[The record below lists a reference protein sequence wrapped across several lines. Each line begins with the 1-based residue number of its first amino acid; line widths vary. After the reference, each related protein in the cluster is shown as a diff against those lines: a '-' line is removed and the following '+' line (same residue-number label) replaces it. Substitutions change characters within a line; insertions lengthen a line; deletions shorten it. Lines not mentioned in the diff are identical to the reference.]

1 MTEFYVDIIH
11 SGTLELAEGTRLTYA
26 ESANAHHSAHGT
38 LYPVL
43 QSDKLGVFVPHN
55 LDDNRLQAWFEDITR
70 ATDALSTGG
79 QLVVLPRVALARH
92 ALGWT
97 VALLDMPTQTLQ
109 NALNAY
115 LANGYVLKA
124 ERLALRAVM
133 GYLHVLH
140 WLYEE
145 EPKRAFFPSIGD
157 WHIVSDSEGNPQPC
171 ILNMEGFTNASEL
184 VPLHALFSVANT
196 LMTWFTGKSPALPIA
211 PFDDT
216 QWQSRHA
223 PYLPEGMVSVG
234 LRYMLAILLHAPLHR
249 RFTQDDQP
257 SYAPL
262 REAVYEWQRLIYQQ
276 GSFIDT
282 QTPEALANWSA
293 CLPAPYRLDGALAE
307 AIWLDLWWRVH
318 LGNTLPH
325 AKRTSQQTARLE
337 ALMRVRRA
345 TLSERDGRDTLL
357 TLLER
362 NALSDAKSLVQ
373 TLRESAQER
382 AQDRDLPAWSEW
394 QHWGRWQ
401 VLLAH
406 DMPLDVLKSVGS
418 ALHTPPQED
427 TADVL
432 ERVRAWLVGL
442 SSAPLSVLDEV
453 HLRQNALALRQNAP
467 QAWEARLST
476 LHADLARIAQSDTY
490 LTLPANIADNPAV
503 LPFTLAGQMVGQSA
517 ELLAQ
522 LQEALAV
529 GNDALAQGVFE
540 FLFALA
546 PVTAERAQLAQELT
560 SVKRIID
567 FLAREAEG
575 ANVVSHVKEG
585 LHLLST
591 PYVSAR
597 PPLRERIERALMNA
611 ANDAFQRV
619 QATLE
624 GKAWHAIRD
633 AYPCYRLL
641 TERATRHPIE
651 QLRVAYNDAP
661 RSIIV
666 TATLNSYER
675 LHKTYQALFSA
686 AKQDELRRATD
697 QPTPDAR
704 AQAKAHLTLLQEA
717 LELGIPMT
725 DILQADDA
733 MRQAWQKMIN
743 DALETLGKVQH
754 VTDEVQQL
762 RQKVEGDDGISGQI
776 ATVLASLNALQAQ
789 VDGEGETPS
798 LLQQLRALRGQLSD
812 IERSYQA
819 QLERA
824 QRDMQTMTDE
834 VQRQLEAQDI
844 AVQRHTA
851 QLSSQG
857 NLLEDARE
865 RLSLLEHEL
874 IQIQKHE
881 AQLLCTYL
889 DAMPQAERL
898 ERINSVLDAIDGL
911 MHALR
916 RCPVEAYDEG
926 CHTAWLAQFKGLQE
940 RFEALANS
948 KLNWRD
954 KRNLKNNIRK
964 IRELFAECEAEA
976 IAKHEAYKIIF
987 TKPANRK

>member
-11 SGTLELAEGTRLTYA
+11 SGTLQLAEGTRLTYT

-43 QSDKLGVFVPHN
+43 QSDKLGVFIPHN
-55 LDDNRLQAWFEDITR
+55 LDDNSLRAWSDDMAR
-70 ATDALSTGG
+70 ATGALSTSGHV
-79 QLVVLPRVALARH
+79 VVLPRVALGRH

-109 NALNAY
+109 NAINAY
-115 LANGYVLKA
+115 LSSGYVLKA
-124 ERLALRAVM
+124 ERLALRAIM
-133 GYLHVLH
+133 GYLHALY

-145 EPKRAFFPSIGD
+145 EPKRALFPSLGD
-157 WHIVSDSEGNPQPC
+157 WHIVSDGDGNPQPC
-171 ILNMEGFTNASEL
+171 ILNVTGFAPASEL

-196 LMTWFTGKSPALPIA
+196 LMTWFTGKPPALPIA

-223 PYLPEGMVSVG
+223 PYLPEGMMSVG
-234 LRYMLAILLHAPLHR
+234 LRYMLSILLHAPLHR

-262 REAVYEWQRLIYQQ
+262 REALYEWQRLIYQQ
-276 GSFIDT
+276 GSFVDT

-293 CLPAPYRLDGALAE
+293 CLPAPYRLDSALAE

-318 LGNTLPH
+318 LGDTLPH

-345 TLSERDGRDTLL
+345 SSPERDARDSLQA
-357 TLLER
+357 LLER

-373 TLRESAQER
+373 ALREGAQAR
-382 AQDRDLPAWSEW
+382 AQDKDLTAWGEW

-401 VLLAH
+401 TLLAH
-406 DMPLDVLKSVGS
+406 DMPLDVLKGVGF

-427 TADVL
+427 TADLL
-432 ERVRAWLVGL
+432 ERVRTWL
-442 SSAPLSVLDEV
+442 APLSPAPSAVLDEV
-453 HLRQNALALRQNAP
+453 HLRQSALALRRNDP
-467 QAWEARLST
+467 QGTEAQLGT
-476 LHADLARIAQSDTY
+476 LQADLARALQSDTY
-490 LTLPANIADNPAV
+490 LTLPPAIADNPAV
-503 LPFTLAGQMVGQSA
+503 LPFTLVGQIVGQA
-517 ELLAQ
+517 NELLAQ
-522 LQEALAV
+522 LHEALAV
-529 GNDALAQGVFE
+529 GNDALARGVFE
-540 FLFALA
+540 FLLAFA
-546 PVTAERAQLAQELT
+546 PITAERTQLAQELT
-560 SVKRIID
+560 HVGRIIG
-567 FLAREAEG
+567 FLTRDAEG
-575 ANVVSHVKEG
+575 ANVVSHVQEG
-585 LHLLST
+585 LQLLGT
-591 PYVSAR
+591 AYVDAR
-597 PPLRERIERALMNA
+597 PPLRERLERALMHA
-611 ANDAFQRV
+611 ANVAFQRV

-651 QLRVAYNDAP
+651 QLRVAHNDAP

-675 LHKTYQALFSA
+675 LHKTYQTLFSA
-686 AKQDELRRATD
+686 AKQDALRRIAE
-697 QPTPDAR
+697 QPVPDAQ
-704 AQAKAHLTLLQEA
+704 AQAKAHLALLQEA

-725 DILQADDA
+725 DILEADDD

-743 DALETLGKVQH
+743 DALETLNKVQH

-762 RQKVEGDDGISGQI
+762 RQKVEGEDGIGGQI
-776 ATVLASLNALQAQ
+776 AAVLASLNALQAQ

-819 QLERA
+819 QLERT
-824 QRDMQTMTDE
+824 QRDMQTMTGE

-844 AVQRHTA
+844 AVQRHSA
-851 QLSSQG
+851 QLSNQG

-889 DAMPQAERL
+889 DAMPQADRL

-964 IRELFAECEAEA
+964 IRELFGECEAEA
-976 IAKHEAYKIIF
+976 TAKHEAYKMIF